1 MDITES
7 QVAAAFEGYI
17 LEGRPVGVTGV
28 ADHVLS
34 VIVEDSGALAKG
46 LFVTLARMAALDE
59 DEPEDEPERCPKCA
73 DPELAAMAA
82 LLPALPEVRSLDPYT
97 RDRVMDWARRR
108 ACDGA
113 PPF

>member
-1 MDITES
+1 MNISES
-7 QVAAAFEGYI
+7 QLATA
-17 LEGRPVGVTGV
+17 LEGFVLGVRPLGAAGTGDPITAQV
-28 ADHVLS
+28 DDAD
-34 VIVEDSGALAKG
+34 DFAKA
-46 LFVTLARMAALDE
+46 LFVTLARMTALDE
-59 DEPEDEPERCPKCA
+59 DEPERCPECA